1 MKPLI
6 LIGLSTGLLLQA
18 CSHVSYVKIFPDG
31 SRLEVDAAEFGTDK
45 ALSGFRYQSDTARL
59 EIDSLDQNQTKGL
72 AAIVEGAVR
81 GAAKGLKP

>member
-18 CSHVSYVKIFPDG
+18 CSHISYVKTFQDG
-31 SRLEVDAAEFGTDK
+31 TKLEVTGVEIGTDK
-45 ALSGFRYQSDTARL
+45 ALEGFRYQSDAVQM
-59 EIDSLDQNQTKGL
+59 EVDSLEQNQTNGL